1 MIDTGDIYVQA
12 GNGGAGALSFRREKF
27 VERGGPEGGDGGRG
41 GSVYLFA
48 TTSENTLRRFRME
61 RRFRASHW
69 AARLEVQQAW
79 PRRRGRTHS
88 RARGHRRDVL

>member
-61 RRFRASHW
+61 RRFRAS
-69 AARLEVQQAW
+69 AGQGRLEVQQAW
-79 PRRRGRTHS
+79 PGR
-88 RARGHRRDVL
+88 